1 MAPAGRRAAVLAAGC
16 AVVLAVALTMSSSSA
31 ASEPS
36 VESMYHMWLGPN
48 GLPLSPRKQR
58 GLLFQFCTT
67 NFVTEAEM
75 RYCYA
80 RLLSVGN
87 PSGPVKFSGQPQ
99 YDSEQVVS
107 PLFTFSAPPM
117 AGGEEEGGG
126 EEAADAQVG
135 GSTQLVMQPPPQH
148 VSYRKHWSNAI
159 PPPPQPAAPVAR
171 AKPAPRASAPAAL
184 APQAAPQQ
192 QLPAQPPAVAP
203 TAIVQPEPEGGVR
216 IINPVKLSGAAKASP
231 QSEWQA
237 FEAVQKAGKEEWL
250 AAQRRARAMKAQVHA
265 AAAAKQSG
273 VLPRMDALP
282 KMKAKT
288 PAELAQAGPW
298 YSKQSAL
305 AI

>member
-1 MAPAGRRAAVLAAGC
+1 MAPAGRRAAVLAAGG

-117 AGGEEEGGG
+117 EGGEDGGEEGA
-126 EEAADAQVG
+126 EEKASVGSAQ
-135 GSTQLVMQPPPQH
+135 LAMPPQA
-148 VSYRKHWSNAI
+148 KA
-159 PPPPQPAAPVAR
+159 PQLAMTAQR
-171 AKPAPRASAPAAL
+171 ATTPSAPMQAKSAL
-184 APQAAPQQ
+184 YQNKGATLTRTGGQHVQY
-192 QLPAQPPAVAP
+192 AQ
-203 TAIVQPEPEGGVR
+203 GY
-216 IINPVKLSGAAKASP
+216 
-231 QSEWQA
+231 
-237 FEAVQKAGKEEWL
+237 KAG
-250 AAQRRARAMKAQVHA
+250 V
-265 AAAAKQSG
+265 AAAKK
-273 VLPRMDALP
+273 ALLH
-282 KMKAKT
+282 
-288 PAELAQAGPW
+288 EQ
-298 YSKQSAL
+298 AL
-305 AI
+305 AAANSRVSNTVGHK

>member
-117 AGGEEEGGG
+117 EGGEDGGEEGAEEKASVGSAQLAMPAQRATTPSAPLQAKGPVTALYQNKGATLTRTGG
-126 EEAADAQVG
+126 
-135 GSTQLVMQPPPQH
+135 QH
-148 VSYRKHWSNAI
+148 VQY
-159 PPPPQPAAPVAR
+159 
-171 AKPAPRASAPAAL
+171 
-184 APQAAPQQ
+184 
-192 QLPAQPPAVAP
+192 AQ
-203 TAIVQPEPEGGVR
+203 GY
-216 IINPVKLSGAAKASP
+216 
-231 QSEWQA
+231 
-237 FEAVQKAGKEEWL
+237 KAG
-250 AAQRRARAMKAQVHA
+250 V
-265 AAAAKQSG
+265 AAAKK
-273 VLPRMDALP
+273 ALLH
-282 KMKAKT
+282 
-288 PAELAQAGPW
+288 EQ
-298 YSKQSAL
+298 AL
-305 AI
+305 AAANSRVSNTVAHK

>member
-117 AGGEEEGGG
+117 EGGEDGGEEGA
-126 EEAADAQVG
+126 EEKASVGSAQ
-135 GSTQLVMQPPPQH
+135 LAMPPQA
-148 VSYRKHWSNAI
+148 KA
-159 PPPPQPAAPVAR
+159 PQLAMTAQR
-171 AKPAPRASAPAAL
+171 ATTPSAPMQAKSAL
-184 APQAAPQQ
+184 YQNKGATLTRTGGQHVQY
-192 QLPAQPPAVAP
+192 AQ
-203 TAIVQPEPEGGVR
+203 GY
-216 IINPVKLSGAAKASP
+216 
-231 QSEWQA
+231 
-237 FEAVQKAGKEEWL
+237 KAG
-250 AAQRRARAMKAQVHA
+250 V
-265 AAAAKQSG
+265 AAAKK
-273 VLPRMDALP
+273 ALLH
-282 KMKAKT
+282 
-288 PAELAQAGPW
+288 EQ
-298 YSKQSAL
+298 AL
-305 AI
+305 AAANSRVSNTVGHK

>member
-1 MAPAGRRAAVLAAGC
+1 MAPAGGRAAVLAAGC

-67 NFVTEAEM
+67 NFVTEAER

-117 AGGEEEGGG
+117 EGGEDGGEEGA
-126 EEAADAQVG
+126 EEKASVGSAQ
-135 GSTQLVMQPPPQH
+135 LAMPPQA
-148 VSYRKHWSNAI
+148 KA
-159 PPPPQPAAPVAR
+159 PQLAMTAQR
-171 AKPAPRASAPAAL
+171 ATTPSAPMQAKSAL
-184 APQAAPQQ
+184 YQNKGATLTRTGGQHVQY
-192 QLPAQPPAVAP
+192 AQ
-203 TAIVQPEPEGGVR
+203 GY
-216 IINPVKLSGAAKASP
+216 
-231 QSEWQA
+231 
-237 FEAVQKAGKEEWL
+237 KAG
-250 AAQRRARAMKAQVHA
+250 V
-265 AAAAKQSG
+265 AAAKK
-273 VLPRMDALP
+273 ALLH
-282 KMKAKT
+282 
-288 PAELAQAGPW
+288 EQ
-298 YSKQSAL
+298 AL
-305 AI
+305 AAAKSRASNTVAHK

>member
-16 AVVLAVALTMSSSSA
+16 AVVLAVALTMSSPSA

-117 AGGEEEGGG
+117 EGGEDGGEEGA
-126 EEAADAQVG
+126 EEKASVGSAQ
-135 GSTQLVMQPPPQH
+135 LAMPPQA
-148 VSYRKHWSNAI
+148 KA
-159 PPPPQPAAPVAR
+159 PQLAMTAQR
-171 AKPAPRASAPAAL
+171 ATTPSAPMQAKSAL
-184 APQAAPQQ
+184 YQNKGATLSRTGGQHVQY
-192 QLPAQPPAVAP
+192 AQ
-203 TAIVQPEPEGGVR
+203 GY
-216 IINPVKLSGAAKASP
+216 
-231 QSEWQA
+231 
-237 FEAVQKAGKEEWL
+237 KAG
-250 AAQRRARAMKAQVHA
+250 V
-265 AAAAKQSG
+265 AAAKK
-273 VLPRMDALP
+273 ALLH
-282 KMKAKT
+282 
-288 PAELAQAGPW
+288 EQ
-298 YSKQSAL
+298 AL
-305 AI
+305 AAANSRVSNTVAHK